1 MRAAW
6 RAADVRAAEESLMA
20 TLPAGT
26 LMQRA
31 ASGLARRCAMLLGG
45 IGGVYGARVLLLV
58 GGGNNGGDALFAGA
72 QLARRG
78 AAVSALLVAPEKA
91 HQDGLAAFRAAGGR
105 IVDTLSSTVDLVV
118 DGVVGIGSRGSL
130 HDAAADLVKALSG
143 LRPHRRDTGRDK
155 PVVVSVDVPS
165 GVDVDTGAVEGPAV
179 KADVTVAFGC
189 LKPALVV
196 GPAAAFA
203 GEVDVVDIGLPWLDA
218 PPAVWLPELSDLTR
232 WWPRP
237 ESTSDKYTRG
247 VVGLATGSPAY
258 PGAALMSVAGAL
270 AGPTGMVRYAGA
282 VAGEVA
288 REYPSVVVSRR
299 AAETGRVQAWVCG
312 CGLGVDKRGHEELRV
327 VLGSPVPVVLDADAL
342 TMLSD
347 GALASWLQRR
357 AAPTVITPHDRE
369 FTRLAGDQVGPH
381 RVEAA
386 QQLAAKMGVIVLLKG
401 DRSVVATPDGTAW
414 ANPTATPALA
424 TAGTGDVLAG
434 LLGSLLAAGLPADRA
449 AVGAAFLHGLAGR
462 RAAARFGGDAA
473 PVTAPDVAHAM
484 KDVVAELAD

>member
-1 MRAAW
+1 
-6 RAADVRAAEESLMA
+6 MA

-31 ASGLARRCAMLLGG
+31 ASGLARRCALLLTGL
-45 IGGVYGARVLLLV
+45 GGVYGSRVLLLV
-58 GGGNNGGDALFAGA
+58 GGGNNGGDALYAGA

-78 AAVSALLVAPEKA
+78 ASVSALLVAPEKA
-91 HQDGLAAFRAAGGR
+91 HAEGLAAFRAAGGR
-105 IVDTLSSTVDLVV
+105 VVDTMASTVDLVV
-118 DGVVGIGSRGSL
+118 DGVVGIGARGSL
-130 HDAAADLVKALSG
+130 HDKAADLVKAIGG

-165 GVDVDTGAVEGPAV
+165 GVDVDTGAVDGPAV

-189 LKPALVV
+189 LKPAHVV
-196 GPAAAFA
+196 GPAAALA

-247 VVGLATGSPAY
+247 VVGVATGSPAY

-282 VAGEVA
+282 MAGEVA
-288 REYPSVVVSRR
+288 RDYPSVVVSRR
-299 AAETGRVQAWVCG
+299 AAESGRVQAWVCG
-312 CGLGVDKRGHEELRV
+312 CGLGVDKRSHEELRV

-342 TMLSD
+342 TMLGD
-347 GALASWLQRR
+347 GALASWLKRR
-357 AAPTVITPHDRE
+357 AAPTVVTPHDRE

-386 QQLAAKMGVIVLLKG
+386 LQLAAKMGVIVLLKG

-449 AVGAAFLHGLAGR
+449 AVAAAFLHGLAGR
-462 RAAARFGGDAA
+462 RAAARFGGDGA
-473 PVTAPDVAHAM
+473 PVTAPDVATAM
-484 KDVVAELAD
+484 NDVVAEIAD